1 MQEVKSSTDGGAW
14 CIKHEISLAIPWGLP
29 DPLGEQR
36 FVRDWLAGESA
47 AREFYPRLRWEELAG
62 SAVDSPP
69 DKSSATPAR
78 ASDVGDEAVVTSTDR
93 GPDGTA
99 PHQCLSPELL
109 SLFRNSRQGLDEE
122 AIREIR
128 EFNLSVGNWAGAELA
143 EWLGNPATRA
153 VVTGQQPYLL
163 LAPLYNLWK
172 AVGAA
177 VLAEKLTALT
187 GQRVVPIFWVASDDH
202 DFAEL
207 RDSYI
212 VDRDGQLRNLGVLL
226 PRGGKIPI
234 GSPAYEW
241 HLEDVA
247 PSLVAAFEH
256 QLPEGPARRLTAET
270 VAASLQPPATL
281 ETVFC
286 RLLATYLASLPM
298 IFVTPHMRFLRR
310 GQIPLLRQEIERGGE
325 LNQLVN
331 ERGRAMAA
339 AKYQP
344 PLRRRSSD
352 VNFFYILDR
361 VRARV
366 VRRGKN
372 FSLLHP
378 ETGAR
383 ITEIAVRDLLD
394 HLERHPENFSPNVVL
409 RPIVQDFVLPTVAY
423 VAGPTEF
430 TYLVQLADVYRALGV
445 AQSLPVLRPCG
456 IIVSEFA
463 QNVFRSLGVDHALRQ
478 NGLQGII
485 ETLVGQDP
493 TIGRVLTE
501 LRGLEN
507 QLQTSLC
514 SLDASASARYPHLAV
529 GFEKTRRS
537 IVQAFERLRERIFNQ
552 MGHDWARKCRKLCH
566 ALTELA
572 PAGQPQERILGPL
585 SFGYEITPTDLVAAM
600 ADAVRPNWPRE
611 WLMLVELASTTR
623 GGVGAGMFATPSA
636 VVRDV

>member
-1 MQEVKSSTDGGAW
+1 MQEVKSSSDGGAW
-14 CIKHEISLAIPWGLP
+14 CIKHEISLATPWGLP

-36 FVRDWLAGESA
+36 FVRDWLAGDPA
-47 AREFYPRLRWEELAG
+47 AREFYPLSLW
-62 SAVDSPP
+62 
-69 DKSSATPAR
+69 DKLTGSSADSHPDGLSVRPAGAFDAGVKEVVTTDCGPAR
-78 ASDVGDEAVVTSTDR
+78 TV
-93 GPDGTA
+93 
-99 PHQCLSPELL
+99 PHQRVSPELL
-109 SLFRNSRQGLDEE
+109 SLFRNSREALDEE
-122 AIREIR
+122 AIQEIR
-128 EFNLSVGNWAGAELA
+128 EFNLSVGNQAGAELA
-143 EWLGNPATRA
+143 DLLGDPATRA

-172 AVGAA
+172 AIGAV

-226 PRGGKIPI
+226 SRGGKIPI

-256 QLPEGPARRLTAET
+256 QLPEGTARRLTVET
-270 VAASLQPPATL
+270 VGASLQAPATL

-310 GQIPLLRQEIERGGE
+310 GQMALLREEIERGGE
-325 LNQLVN
+325 LNHLVN

-339 AKYQP
+339 AKYHP
-344 PLRRRSSD
+344 PLRRRASD
-352 VNFFYILDR
+352 VNFFILDR

-378 ETGAR
+378 ETGAK
-383 ITEIAVRDLLD
+383 ITELAVGDVLE

-430 TYLVQLADVYRALGV
+430 TYLVQLADVYRALGL

-456 IIVSEFA
+456 IVVSAFA
-463 QNVFRSLGVDHALRQ
+463 QNVFRSLGVDQALRQ

-493 TIGRVLTE
+493 TIGRVLME

-552 MGHDWARKCRKLCH
+552 LGHDWGRKCRKLCH

-572 PAGQPQERILGPL
+572 PAGQSQERMLGPL
-585 SFGYEITPTDLVAAM
+585 SFGYDVTPTDLVAAM
-600 ADAVRPNWPRE
+600 AGSVREKWPRE

-623 GGVGAGMFATPSA
+623 EGVRAGMFATPSSA
-636 VVRDV
+636 VRDV